1 MLGLP
6 LDVRLLIFWQFKR
19 DLLFRMY
26 RETAVRL
33 RPRDMAAYDPDIF
46 YLRDGDP
53 WTYDVDEC
61 LDAIQDVRM
70 MEGSARYGPSVDYYY
85 ERIKYLTACP
95 FATEQFHR
103 QLVGRVFGFN
113 QRRLT
118 Q

>member
-33 RPRDMAAYDPDIF
+33 RPKDMAVYDPDIF
-46 YLRDGDP
+46 HLRDGHP
-53 WTYDVDEC
+53 WMYDVNEC
-61 LDAIQDVRM
+61 YDAMEDVRLVY
-70 MEGSARYGPSVDYYY
+70 GSYEPSVSYYY
-85 ERIKYLTACP
+85 KRIRYLTSCN
-95 FATEQFHR
+95 FATELFHR